1 MIMRSITP
9 LRFESETT
17 GVGFVLASRRGR
29 RAVPLQVV
37 IVLALL
43 ALGTARF
50 GFGQAVSGS
59 IFGTVTDPSGAA
71 VPGAAVTIRDL
82 DRGIDYQLK
91 TNPDANYIQT
101 HLLAGHYRVTIEA
114 PGFETFIADATVE
127 VDAATRVDANLLVGK
142 AATTVSV
149 TDESPI
155 LKTDRAEISETLS
168 TNELAS
174 LPVLDRNMTSLLLV
188 MPGAYADSFSVSNAE
203 NPQAGMQIDVNG
215 QNFTANGF
223 LLDGTANQNPLLA
236 LAIINP
242 NMDSL
247 QEFKVTTSNY
257 DAEFGSVSGAL
268 LQATTKSGTNQLH
281 GSGFEYLQN
290 NVLNSANPFT
300 GLKPPVRWNQFGG
313 SLGGPLEKNKLFLFG
328 DYQGTRQRNGSSL
341 ITTVPTLAER
351 GGNLQGL
358 LGNYICANGTVSPSP
373 CGSAVMVPTTEGG
386 SVPAQGGLVF
396 DPNTGNPD
404 GTGREAITTNGQVN
418 VIPVAPAVSNIMSY
432 LPKPNTGSPGQIYNN
447 YIASGV
453 EVYDTDQPD
462 VRLDYNVSDKANFFG
477 RYSLADFTI
486 KAPAAFGAEAGG
498 PAFFNFA
505 GQSLDRTQSLAIGF
519 TYTVSP
525 TLVGEFRFGTFRYR
539 IRVEPF
545 GVGTFP
551 ATEAGLP
558 GLNQGTQETSG
569 MPAFYING
577 NGGFDFGYANGVNAC
592 NCPLKETENQFD
604 WVTNW
609 TKEHGNHT
617 IKWGG
622 EVPRDQQQRIPSD
635 EHRSGEITFTDTVTG
650 NATVDTLAGGNA
662 TTGAALA
669 SFLLGHPSNFDRIA
683 SGIYYP
689 GLRETSIYL
698 YGQDTWRV
706 TRKLTLD
713 YGVRWENYLPQRAAK
728 PGGTGMF
735 DPVTGMEWAAGIGSI
750 PLDLGVHPYNLGFA
764 PRLGFAYQLK
774 PNTVVRAGYGQ
785 GFNRAGYGSV
795 FGQGAEYNPPATT
808 VQFVPSADSYAPDF
822 NLLTGPPAPPNPPVG
837 SNGQYPLPNGVTPFN
852 FFWPLSAYR
861 VPEAYFWNFTIQHQF
876 GNGLSFQVAYVG
888 NVGRHLY
895 LNPNL
900 NQAVPGPGLTD
911 PRRPF
916 YPSFGL
922 ESPVY
927 YTCNCG
933 NSNYNGL
940 QVKVEKRASHGLD
953 FTLNY
958 TYGKAMGVANFGGGG
973 FDNNRD
979 WGASYGPL
987 SFNSIHALT
996 LINVWQIPYGHGQHW
1011 GASSSKPLDWILGGW
1026 SLNGITTLQSGRP
1039 FSPMV
1044 STAPLLNDPDFN
1056 GVRADIIGNPH
1067 DIKQSA
1073 AEWFDPAAYSE
1084 PQQPYRDGT
1093 ASANSLWGPAIY
1105 AVNLAL
1111 AKTFVLSEGKT
1122 LEFRWENFN
1131 AFNIDNYGP
1140 PANTVDV
1147 SGAGVINSTQ
1157 TAMRQMQFGLHF
1169 RF

>member
-1 MIMRSITP
+1 MIRQRGP
-9 LRFESETT
+9 LVSQSE
-17 GVGFVLASRRGR
+17 GVRVGFAPPSKRGR
-29 RAVPLQVV
+29 QAFPL
-37 IVLALL
+37 LLLL
-43 ALGTARF
+43 AVFGLAAARSA
-50 GFGQAVSGS
+50 FGQAVSGS
-59 IFGTVTDPSGAA
+59 IFGSVTDPTGAA
-71 VPGAAVTIRDL
+71 VPGVTVTIHDL
-82 DRGIDYQLK
+82 DRGVDYQVK
-91 TNPDANYIQT
+91 ANFDANYIQT
-101 HLLAGHYRVTIEA
+101 HLLAGHYQVTIAA
-114 PGFETFIADATVE
+114 PGFETFVADAVVE
-127 VDAATRVDANLLVGK
+127 VDSATRVDAQLVIGK
-142 AATTVSV
+142 TSSLVTVTSE
-149 TDESPI
+149 TPT
-155 LKTDRAEISETLS
+155 LKTDRAELSETLS
-168 TNELAS
+168 TSELAS

-203 NPQAGMQIDVNG
+203 NPQGGLQIDVNG

-223 LLDGTANQNPLLA
+223 LLDGTSNQNPLLSI
-236 LAIINP
+236 AIINP

-257 DAEFGSVSGAL
+257 DAEFGAVAGAL
-268 LQATTKSGTNQLH
+268 LQATTKSGTNQVH
-281 GSGFEYLQN
+281 GSAFEYLQN

-300 GLKPPVRWNQFGG
+300 GLNPPVRWNQFGG
-313 SLGGPLEKNKLFLFG
+313 SLGGPLKKNKLFLFG
-328 DYQGTRQRNGSSL
+328 DYQGTRQRNGGSL
-341 ITTVPTLAER
+341 ITTVPTAAER

-358 LGNYICANGTVSPSP
+358 LGSYICADGTVSSSP
-373 CGSAVMVPTTEGG
+373 CGNPVMVPTTEGG

-404 GTGREAITTNGQVN
+404 GSGRAAITTGGQVN
-418 VIPVAPAVSNIMSY
+418 VIPVAPPITNIMSY
-432 LPKPNTGSPGQIYNN
+432 LPFPNTGSPGQIYNN

-462 VRLDYNVSDKANFFG
+462 VRLDYNLSDKASFFG

-505 GQSLDRTQSLAIGF
+505 GQSLDRNQSLALGF

-545 GVGTFP
+545 GVNTFP

-577 NGGFDFGYANGVNAC
+577 NGGFDFGYALGVNAC

-604 WVTNW
+604 WITNW

-635 EHRSGEITFTDTVTG
+635 DHRSGEISFSDAVTG
-650 NATVDTLAGGNA
+650 NSTVDTLAAGNA

-669 SFLLGHPSNFDRIA
+669 SFLLGHPNYFDRIA

-689 GLRETSIYL
+689 GLRETRIFL
-698 YGQDTWRV
+698 YAQDTWRL

-735 DPVTGMEWAAGIGSI
+735 DPLTGMEWAAGVGPI
-750 PLDLGVHPYNLGFA
+750 PLDLGVHPYNLGFT
-764 PRLGFAYQLK
+764 PRLGVAYQVQN
-774 PNTVVRAGYGQ
+774 NTVVRAGYGES
-785 GFNRAGYGSV
+785 FNPAGYGAI
-795 FGQGAEYNPPATT
+795 FGQGDEYNPPATIIQT
-808 VQFVPSADSYAPDF
+808 VPQANFYEPDF
-822 NLLTGPPAPPNPPVG
+822 NLLTGPPAPANPPVG
-837 SNGQYPLPNGVTPFN
+837 SNGQYVLPDGISPVN
-852 FFWPLSAYR
+852 FFWPLNAYR
-861 VPEAYFWNFTIQHQF
+861 VPQAYFWNFSVQHQF
-876 GNGLSFQVAYVG
+876 GSGLAFQVAYVG

-900 NQAVPGPGLTD
+900 NQAVPGPGSVD
-911 PRRPF
+911 SRRPF
-916 YPSFGL
+916 YAPFGD
-922 ESPVY
+922 EQGIY

-933 NSNYNGL
+933 NSNYSGL
-940 QVKVEKRASHGLD
+940 QAKVEKRASHGLD

-973 FDNNRD
+973 FDDNRN

-1011 GASSSKPLDWILGGW
+1011 GANIGKPLDLILGGW

-1044 STAPLLNDPDFN
+1044 SNAPLLNDPDFN

-1073 AEWFDPAAYSE
+1073 AEWFDPSAYSE

-1093 ASANSLWGPAIY
+1093 ASANSLWGPATY
-1105 AVNLAL
+1105 VVNLAL
-1111 AKTFVLSEGKT
+1111 EKTFVLSEGKT
-1122 LEFRWENFN
+1122 LQFRWENFN
-1131 AFNIDNYGP
+1131 AFNIDNYGQ

-1147 SGAGVINSTQ
+1147 SGAGQITY
-1157 TAMRQMQFGLHF
+1157 TATPMRQMQFGLHF

>member
-1 MIMRSITP
+1 MIRPRRPSLFLLVLLVLFALAVSRS
-9 LRFESETT
+9 
-17 GVGFVLASRRGR
+17 A
-29 RAVPLQVV
+29 
-37 IVLALL
+37 
-43 ALGTARF
+43 
-50 GFGQAVSGS
+50 FGQAVSGS
-59 IFGTVTDPSGAA
+59 IFGTVTDPTGAV
-71 VPGAAVTIRDL
+71 VPGVTVTIRDL
-82 DRGIDYQLK
+82 DRGIDYEVK
-91 TNPDANYIQT
+91 ANSDANYIQT
-101 HLLAGHYRVTIEA
+101 HLLAGHYRVTIAA
-114 PGFETFIADATVE
+114 PGFETFEADATVE
-127 VDAATRVDANLLVGK
+127 VDAATRVDAKLVVGK
-142 AATTVSV
+142 TSSTVNVTTE
-149 TDESPI
+149 TPT
-155 LKTDRAEISETLS
+155 LKTDRAEVSETLT

-188 MPGAYADSFSVSNAE
+188 MPGAYQDSFSVSTAE
-203 NPQAGMQIDVNG
+203 NPQGGLQIDVNG

-223 LLDGTANQNPLLA
+223 LLDGTPNQNPLLSI
-236 LAIINP
+236 AIINP
-242 NMDSL
+242 NIDSL

-257 DAEFGSVSGAL
+257 DAEFGAVAGAL
-268 LQATTKSGTNQLH
+268 LQATTKSGTNQVH

-313 SLGGPLEKNKLFLFG
+313 SLGGPIKKNKVFLFG
-328 DYQGTRQRNGSSL
+328 DYQGTRQRNGGSS
-341 ITTVPTLAER
+341 INTVPTLAER

-358 LGNYICANGTVSPSP
+358 LGNYICADGSNSPSP
-373 CGSAVMVPTTEGG
+373 CGNPFMVPTTEGG
-386 SVPAQGGLVF
+386 SAPAQAGMVF
-396 DPNTGNPD
+396 DPTTGNPD
-404 GTGREAITTNGQVN
+404 GTGREAITTGGQVN
-418 VIPVAPAVSNIMSY
+418 MIPVAAPIANLLSY
-432 LPKPNTGSPGQIYNN
+432 LPPPNTGAPGQIFNN
-447 YIASGV
+447 FIASGV
-453 EVYDTDQPD
+453 ELYDTDQPD
-462 VRLDYNVSDKANFFG
+462 VRLDYNISDKANFFA

-498 PAFFNFA
+498 PALFNFA
-505 GQSLDRTQSLAIGF
+505 GQSLDRTQSLALGF

-551 ATEAGLP
+551 ATQAGLP

-604 WVTNW
+604 WITNW

-650 NATVDTLAGGNA
+650 NAAVDTLAAGNV
-662 TTGAALA
+662 TTGAGLA
-669 SFLLGHPSNFDRIA
+669 SFLLGQPSNFDRIA
-683 SGIYYP
+683 SSIYYP
-689 GLRETSIYL
+689 GLRETRVFL

-735 DPVTGMEWAAGIGSI
+735 DPLTGMERVAGVAPI
-750 PLDLGVHPYNLGFA
+750 PLDLGVHAYNLGFT
-764 PRLGFAYQLK
+764 PRLGIAYQVQQ
-774 PNTVVRAGYGQ
+774 NTVVRVGYGQ
-785 GFNRAGYGSV
+785 GFNPAGYGSI
-795 FGQGAEYNPPATT
+795 FGQGAEYNPPATI
-808 VQFVPSADSYAPDF
+808 VQFVPQVYSYSPDF
-822 NLLTGPPAPPNPPVG
+822 NLLTGPPAPANPPVG
-837 SNGQYPLPNGVTPFN
+837 SNGQYPLPDGISPFN

-876 GNGLSFQVAYVG
+876 GNGLAFQVAYVG

-895 LNPNL
+895 VNPNL
-900 NQAVPGPGLTD
+900 NQAVPGPGSLD
-911 PRRPF
+911 SRRPF
-916 YPSFGL
+916 FPQFGL
-922 ESPVY
+922 EQGIY
-927 YTCNCG
+927 YTCNCD

-940 QVKVEKRASHGLD
+940 QVRAEKRASHGLD
-953 FTLNY
+953 FTVNY
-958 TYGKAMGVANFGGGG
+958 TYGKAMGSTNFGGGG

-1011 GASSSKPLDWILGGW
+1011 GASASKPLDLILGGW

-1039 FSPMV
+1039 FSPTV
-1044 STAPLLNDPDFN
+1044 SNAPLLNDTDFN

-1067 DIKQSA
+1067 DVKQSA

-1093 ASANSLWGPAIY
+1093 ASADSLWGPATY
-1105 AVNLAL
+1105 VVNLAL
-1111 AKTFVLSEGKT
+1111 AKTFTLTEGKA

-1131 AFNIDNYGP
+1131 AFNIDNYVI
-1140 PANTVDV
+1140 PAATIDV
-1147 SGAGVINSTQ
+1147 SGAGQITATQ